1 MKLIDLDAWAFW
13 THVVNQD
20 VVRLQV
26 PVHNA
31 IRMQALHSV
40 HNLTHDVLDLFFGES
55 FRAEHLVFERA
66 ECSIFVNELIIRCSL
81 GDFEDFYDVWMV
93 NLLQVFELVEG

>member
-1 MKLIDLDAWAFW
+1 M
-13 THVVNQD
+13 
-20 VVRLQV
+20 
-26 PVHNA
+26 HNA
-31 IRMQALHSV
+31 TLMQAVHSV
-40 HNLTHDVLDLFFGES
+40 DNLAHHVLDLLFGES
-55 FRAEHLVFERA
+55 FLAEHLVFERA